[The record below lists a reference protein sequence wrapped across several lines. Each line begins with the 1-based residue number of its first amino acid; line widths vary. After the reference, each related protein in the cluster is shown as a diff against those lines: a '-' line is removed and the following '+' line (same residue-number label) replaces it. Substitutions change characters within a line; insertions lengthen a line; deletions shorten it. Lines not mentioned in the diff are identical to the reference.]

1 MGWHC
6 LRAGVKSGRARDGP
20 SCRRPGRRVHPATE
34 RPAAA
39 DRLDRRRGADLR
51 EAASASRARRTVPRG
66 VRGHPYADAA
76 RGSHSPARRRRA
88 GAVNGDTDLARQ
100 IGRLEA
106 QVANLERDAIEI
118 KGDLKALV
126 ATANQARG
134 GWKTLILVAGAAGA
148 AGALASKVV
157 GLVGLVR

>member
-1 MGWHC
+1 M
-6 LRAGVKSGRARDGP
+6 SD
-20 SCRRPGRRVHPATE
+20 
-34 RPAAA
+34 
-39 DRLDRRRGADLR
+39 
-51 EAASASRARRTVPRG
+51 
-66 VRGHPYADAA
+66 
-76 RGSHSPARRRRA
+76 
-88 GAVNGDTDLARQ
+88 DTDLARQ

-126 ATANQARG
+126 ATVNQARG

>member
-1 MGWHC
+1 M
-6 LRAGVKSGRARDGP
+6 
-20 SCRRPGRRVHPATE
+20 
-34 RPAAA
+34 
-39 DRLDRRRGADLR
+39 
-51 EAASASRARRTVPRG
+51 
-66 VRGHPYADAA
+66 
-76 RGSHSPARRRRA
+76 
-88 GAVNGDTDLARQ
+88 NGDTDLARQ

-134 GWKTLILVAGAAGA
+134 GWKTLMLVAGAAGA

>member
-1 MGWHC
+1 M
-6 LRAGVKSGRARDGP
+6 
-20 SCRRPGRRVHPATE
+20 
-34 RPAAA
+34 
-39 DRLDRRRGADLR
+39 
-51 EAASASRARRTVPRG
+51 
-66 VRGHPYADAA
+66 
-76 RGSHSPARRRRA
+76 
-88 GAVNGDTDLARQ
+88 NGDTDLARQ

-126 ATANQARG
+126 ATVNQARG
-134 GWKTLILVAGAAGA
+134 GWKTLMLVAGAAGA